1 MGKSVRIF
9 MCISGFSNRSTLD
22 RIINFEKNIIPKN
35 RNFGMDILERRKFV
49 VYMVLDTLLQPRCKN
64 GNFKALKYQNTQPA
78 S

>member
-1 MGKSVRIF
+1 
-9 MCISGFSNRSTLD
+9 
-22 RIINFEKNIIPKN
+22 
-35 RNFGMDILERRKFV
+35 MDILERRKFV